1 MENGEKKMV
10 VMEMLKEVMLML
22 VSVLRLVSVVGLWR
36 AGGKP
41 DKVNRTLSF
50 LFLSISVGGQTDRFN
65 TQNLSLYCS

>member
-10 VMEMLKEVMLML
+10 VMEMLKEVML
-22 VSVLRLVSVVGLWR
+22 VSVLRLVSVVGLWT

-50 LFLSISVGGQTDRFN
+50 LFLSISAGG
-65 TQNLSLYCS
+65 